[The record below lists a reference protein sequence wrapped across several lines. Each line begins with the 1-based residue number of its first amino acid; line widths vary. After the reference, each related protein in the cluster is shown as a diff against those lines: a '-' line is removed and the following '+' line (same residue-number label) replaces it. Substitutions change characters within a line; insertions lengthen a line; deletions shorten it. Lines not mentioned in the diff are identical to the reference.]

1 MPEITQSVNY
11 KPLQSEQPP
20 APYRFDAQPKIDTL
34 DGKKFRSLHNVN
46 SEGQYTAIHSS
57 KFQRVH
63 PTQEE
68 FSGKIGADYQN
79 LVNIESTNDVQ
90 TARLRPNDGED
101 SQSSRTGSSIR
112 GAKDAAESNEREF
125 HEAFRSEMSTEAA
138 PATRGFFSKIL
149 AMMTG
154 DNEKLILSKEADN
167 TVGIKTNTSQAAG
180 DSLEVQPLPDDI
192 KDKSKGKKIA
202 YGIGLGLLGVGL
214 VATGVGLPMLFGA
227 AGLVVGVGALGGVLG
242 LGVLA
247 KFCSSIK
254 APWWAGTVDGQRQWA
269 ERKAAVDVG
278 NGIENMVYNQVLKGT
293 RDKEVNPLNPGDQS
307 QWESPELCQPE
318 TVVGW
323 MKLAKHN
330 SPDELKAKIRAELLD
345 PAKSFLHPQTIKDAK
360 RGAMTGWWFTGNP
373 KGHAEK
379 TVNMVAE
386 EIYRGVIR
394 GLASGTMSLVE
405 AELAD
410 AKSQAAQDALK
421 PWLSKT
427 SDDFK
432 SALNRFA
439 PAQEANQPD
448 AGALESRAFEF
459 YETDQALAKV
469 ASYES
474 QADAVQ
480 SQLDEKKAVIGEA
493 NHTVYSEVLKSFSHD
508 LEAYKSSLGVVDRI
522 VHGKN
527 AAEGEP
533 SIKGVNTGLGEIL
546 DTHLNP
552 SEGAGSVDAIVDRLK
567 SNLVAISNDLASEVA
582 ENKESPDLLKQHHD
596 GMAALVAKYDGAI
609 NSVATFAK
617 TLGSAEQ
624 SLKEGNLDRGKIN
637 DQALQLRGLEK
648 LNGDDACP
656 LKNDAPVLAKIA
668 RADENRG
675 RMLGDIEN
683 IQTAYV
689 QLEKLKDSG
698 IALAGAAKTNLRQA
712 LASDDFKSL
721 GHSKESIQQGLKT
734 WKEAGYNKPSDLNPE
749 NEYASI
755 KRQMVAGA
763 LGLPDDGDLAGMAFP
778 LGALCE
784 EVRTEIVGALKDL
797 GPDRTAPLLAEL
809 HTIHSS
815 NASAAVKAAK
825 SMEAAGKVGLSSLSA
840 GNLAKT
846 LYPEAMQAVE
856 SYRQFTAVLSKIET
870 ARSQMAEPLVL
881 WAKLETI
888 QPRDIST
895 RAGFISLLGKALQK
909 LDATLDDIKAVGD
922 LKTHVDRFGEGGLA
936 DQAEQIAEID
946 SNTLQRLEKF
956 TTTISGGAIS
966 QKIIAAT
973 NRLEAHARALANAVG
988 GDQGL
993 QEAAKSNDNAQLEVV
1008 AGVIGQNL
1016 EFQKS
1021 VQIDLKRASLNADEA
1036 ANALH
1041 GLIGA
1046 RISPAAI
1053 SKRLAENK
1061 EISQLLQLGIQ
1072 SQQALAGAGDIPGL
1086 AHEFSAQEL
1095 TDGLRLLGKCPIVP
1109 VAGATHL
1116 SKSEEKHLAKRNQA
1130 IESIK
1135 KQMNGIDSAD
1145 PAKAE
1150 KILSKLVTKHRLEIE
1165 AFLHEERAYQA
1176 LQSLYSAGTVTTAQ
1190 LRGLFEKHSKD
1201 FLQTR
1206 LVLNRNLGMNE
1217 LVSDPNMQA
1226 LDQAHLGNLKPRIE
1240 TLAALKD
1247 AQNPPSIWKDSAY
1260 LQGVEARLADLRG
1273 EGRSQAAFQNAAEGG
1288 LVELGKRLHEGDAG
1302 KAIAPEALRLV
1313 YLKGQSEAVKRG
1325 LKYLNPKNMEN
1336 ARPGI
1341 FRRAYNKIFQPDT
1354 KYEKLMAAADLNSL
1368 GESIKNLS
1376 HNDALKSYLS
1386 DTFVDLKSQQETL
1399 VEKRNALVG
1408 DAKKVETGLRMVAI
1422 GHLSHLACS
1431 SENPSLTEQD
1441 FTQIVDT
1448 WKTKLGDSK
1457 EAFADL
1463 VARARESLVGKSISE
1478 LEEALDPQARADF
1491 EKELSALEAQERDV
1505 ARAHALLKSK
1515 FDAAT
1520 DLVTFKEMTRADFRD
1535 SRLFVK
1541 DRDDQKLPTWMAK
1554 GQVSILPQD
1563 KVTDILLKMQASVD
1577 KENLKGYL
1585 ADLANQFTG
1594 VEAIHGL
1601 LISGLQ
1607 DDTLELEELDGA
1619 LRETRAMI
1627 ADKKASSANV
1637 FRAIEAMP
1645 SISSFGNTSESL
1657 RERLTKGYSGEPSA
1671 LDVMRTRLNSDFA
1684 KLENL
1689 QEKLQEL
1696 VNKAADDIEADTG
1709 SQLEDEDQISQ
1720 RQKGIQYITQQ
1731 LGDMEGL
1738 AGMLSRLSSED
1749 LTNFQTQALNAMNLP
1764 EKSVLL
1770 AAIQA
1775 KAGEPSVQAAQ
1786 VPARQ
1791 PDANSVQAAPNQSVA
1806 QAQVPQNI
1814 PSGASPNER
1823 VYQQPGVDVIRNRLN
1838 SLNNTFGTEKLSQDQ
1853 LDQLTSI
1860 LSSDQALED
1869 YQELIVSLEDKPQEL
1884 KQVFTQLIDAQAAKE
1899 ASFSIAPRSFSPLFG
1914 NQKSSKSLKSLN
1926 QLVTD
1931 LGLTRKNSNG
1941 DGNCF
1946 FHSVAMQ
1953 VGGGQ
1958 QGVRN
1963 GIAQK
1968 MEDLVKLPS
1977 GQRGSEALTNEI
1989 LSQVAIDRTK
1999 TNAVGKPNQ
2008 QDFWGENYHAIIA
2021 SKVYNRPVV
2030 VVSPLELIV
2039 IKPDG
2044 SAQETNAQLLQQL
2057 KSERPIVLLYNGSN
2071 HWDAGEIQ

>member
-1 MPEITQSVNY
+1 MPEVTQTVSCR
-11 KPLQSEQPP
+11 PLQSAPPP
-20 APYRFDAQPKIDTL
+20 APYKFEEGPKIDTL
-34 DGKKFRSLHNVN
+34 DGKKFRALHNLN
-46 SEGQYTAIHSS
+46 SGNQYTTIYSS

-68 FSGKIGADYQN
+68 FAAKIGDDYRR
-79 LVNIESTNDVQ
+79 LVDISSTNGTH
-90 TARLRPNDGED
+90 TAKLKPNADEKEI
-101 SQSSRTGSSIR
+101 SSRIGSATR
-112 GAKDAAESNEREF
+112 GTKEASESNEKDF
-125 HEAFRSEMSTEAA
+125 HEAFRTEMDSEAA
-138 PATRGFFSKIL
+138 PSHRGFFSKMWAKIKG
-149 AMMTG
+149 G
-154 DNEKLILSKEADN
+154 DEAFILSKGGDN
-167 TVGIKTNTSQAAG
+167 TVGIKTNTSQATG

-202 YGIGLGLLGVGL
+202 YGIVLGLLGVGL

-278 NGIENMVYNQVLKGT
+278 DGIEKMVRNQVLKGT
-293 RDKEVNPLNPGDQS
+293 RDKEVNPLDPLNPSDQS

-432 SALNRFA
+432 SALNRFR
-439 PAQEANQPD
+439 PAEEANQAEAD
-448 AGALESRAFEF
+448 ALASREFEF

-508 LEAYKSSLGVVDRI
+508 LETYKSSLGVVDRI
-522 VHGKN
+522 VHGGN

-533 SIKGVNTGLGEIL
+533 CIQEVNTGLGEIL

-552 SEGAGSVDAIVDRLK
+552 PEGADSVDAIIHRLK

-683 IQTAYV
+683 IQEAYV

-698 IALAGAAKTNLRQA
+698 IALADAAKTNLRQA

-721 GHSKESIQQGLKT
+721 GHSKESILQGLKT
-734 WKEAGYNKPSDLNPE
+734 WEEAGYNKPSDLNPE

-763 LGLPDDGDLAGMAFP
+763 LGLPEGGDLGAMAFP
-778 LGALCE
+778 LEALCE
-784 EVRTEIVGALKDL
+784 EARTEIVGALKSL
-797 GPDRTAPLLAEL
+797 GPDKTAPLLAEL
-809 HTIHSS
+809 HTIHSGNS
-815 NASAAVKAAK
+815 SAAVKAAK
-825 SMEAAGKVGLSSLSA
+825 SMEAAGIAGISSPSA

-846 LYPEAMQAVE
+846 LYPEAMEAVE
-856 SYRQFTAVLSKIET
+856 SYRQFTAVLSNIDA
-870 ARSQMAEPLVL
+870 ARSDMAAPLTI
-881 WAKLETI
+881 WAKLEKI
-888 QPRDIST
+888 QPGDIST
-895 RAGFISLLGKALQK
+895 RAGFISLLGASMEK
-909 LDATLDDIKAVGD
+909 LDAPLEDCQALEK
-922 LKTHVDRFGEGGLA
+922 LKTQVDRFGEGGLA
-936 DQAEQIAEID
+936 DQADQIAAID
-946 SNTLQRLEKF
+946 AKTLAKLEKF
-956 TTTISGGAIS
+956 TTMISGGAFS
-966 QKIIAAT
+966 EKITAAT
-973 NRLEAHARALANAVG
+973 NRLEAHSRALANAVG
-988 GDQGL
+988 GDSGL

-1008 AGVIGQNL
+1008 ADVIEQNL
-1016 EFQKS
+1016 DFQKS
-1021 VQIDLKRASLNADEA
+1021 VQIDLKNASLNADEA
-1036 ANALH
+1036 AKALH

-1046 RISPAAI
+1046 RISPEAI
-1053 SKRLAENK
+1053 SKKLAENK
-1061 EISQLLQLGIQ
+1061 ELSQLLQLGIQ

-1095 TDGLRLLGKCPIVP
+1095 TDGLRLLEKCPIVP

-1116 SKSEEKHLAKRNQA
+1116 SQSEGKHLAKRNQA

-1135 KQMNGIDSAD
+1135 KQMNGINSAD

-1176 LQSLYSAGTVTTAQ
+1176 LQSLYSTGTVTTAQ

-1206 LVLNRNLGMNE
+1206 LVLNRNLGMDE

-1247 AQNPPSIWKDSAY
+1247 AQNPASIWKDSAY

-1273 EGRSQAAFQNAAEGG
+1273 EGKSQAAFQNAASGG

-1325 LKYLNPKNMEN
+1325 LKYLNPKTMEN
-1336 ARPGI
+1336 ARLNI

-1354 KYEKLMAAADLNSL
+1354 KYEKLMAAADLNL
-1368 GESIKNLS
+1368 LRENIAKLS
-1376 HNDALKSYLS
+1376 KNDALKSYLN

-1422 GHLSHLACS
+1422 GHLSQLARS
-1431 SENPSLTEQD
+1431 SENPILTNQD
-1441 FTQIVDT
+1441 FNQIVEK
-1448 WKTKLGDSK
+1448 WKIKLGDSRD
-1457 EAFADL
+1457 AFVDL
-1463 VARARESLVGKSISE
+1463 VEEARPRLVGQSISR
-1478 LEEALDPQARADF
+1478 LEEAFDPEMRADF
-1491 EKELSALEAQERDV
+1491 EKELSALEARERDV
-1505 ARAHALLKSK
+1505 ASAHVLLKSK
-1515 FDAAT
+1515 LDAAT
-1520 DLVTFKEMTRADFRD
+1520 DLGTFKEMTRSDFGEQ
-1535 SRLFVK
+1535 SPLFEK
-1541 DRDDQKLPTWMAK
+1541 DAYWIKK
-1554 GQVSILPQD
+1554 SKVSIAGDEPISAFLAKMHDAVTND
-1563 KVTDILLKMQASVD
+1563 KIKTPINVINKAFAGFYPIHDMLIEGLKD
-1577 KENLKGYL
+1577 E
-1585 ADLANQFTG
+1585 
-1594 VEAIHGL
+1594 
-1601 LISGLQ
+1601 
-1607 DDTLELEELDGA
+1607 TLELKFLRSALEEAAERIKIFKDESVNAFQSIDNMSNLAPYGN
-1619 LRETRAMI
+1619 
-1627 ADKKASSANV
+1627 ASA
-1637 FRAIEAMP
+1637 
-1645 SISSFGNTSESL
+1645 SESL
-1657 RERLTKGYSGEPSA
+1657 RDRLTDSKNGTSA
-1671 LDVMRTRLNSDFA
+1671 LAKIHERFNKDIA
-1684 KLENL
+1684 KLETL
-1689 QEKLQEL
+1689 HSKLQNL
-1696 VNKAADDIEADTG
+1696 VNQSSNDLEAETGSFDADDFDPVEIQNNRIGEMVNKYPDIPDLKNKLAAL
-1709 SQLEDEDQISQ
+1709 SAEQFESLQI
-1720 RQKGIQYITQQ
+1720 
-1731 LGDMEGL
+1731 
-1738 AGMLSRLSSED
+1738 D
-1749 LTNFQTQALNAMNLP
+1749 LLNA
-1764 EKSVLL
+1764 
-1770 AAIQA
+1770 
-1775 KAGEPSVQAAQ
+1775 
-1786 VPARQ
+1786 
-1791 PDANSVQAAPNQSVA
+1791 
-1806 QAQVPQNI
+1806 
-1814 PSGASPNER
+1814 
-1823 VYQQPGVDVIRNRLN
+1823 
-1838 SLNNTFGTEKLSQDQ
+1838 
-1853 LDQLTSI
+1853 
-1860 LSSDQALED
+1860 
-1869 YQELIVSLEDKPQEL
+1869 
-1884 KQVFTQLIDAQAAKE
+1884 
-1899 ASFSIAPRSFSPLFG
+1899 
-1914 NQKSSKSLKSLN
+1914 
-1926 QLVTD
+1926 
-1931 LGLTRKNSNG
+1931 
-1941 DGNCF
+1941 
-1946 FHSVAMQ
+1946 
-1953 VGGGQ
+1953 
-1958 QGVRN
+1958 
-1963 GIAQK
+1963 
-1968 MEDLVKLPS
+1968 
-1977 GQRGSEALTNEI
+1977 
-1989 LSQVAIDRTK
+1989 
-1999 TNAVGKPNQ
+1999 
-2008 QDFWGENYHAIIA
+2008 
-2021 SKVYNRPVV
+2021 
-2030 VVSPLELIV
+2030 
-2039 IKPDG
+2039 G
-2044 SAQETNAQLLQQL
+2044 SAEAQTTV
-2057 KSERPIVLLYNGSN
+2057 ISN
-2071 HWDAGEIQ
+2071 FVNLR